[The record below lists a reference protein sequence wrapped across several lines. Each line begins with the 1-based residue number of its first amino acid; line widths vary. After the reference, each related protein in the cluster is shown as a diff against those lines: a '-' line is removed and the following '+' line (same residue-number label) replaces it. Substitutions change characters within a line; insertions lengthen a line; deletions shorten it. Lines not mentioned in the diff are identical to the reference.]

1 MSYPGYPDDR
11 RPRASRDRT
20 GMVALA
26 IALVCII
33 GMVVAVPSILPPA
46 FRDALG
52 LAPQRVALPPAPS
65 GTGPYAFLQ
74 TQPGDP
80 GTPVGYDP
88 CERIP
93 IQVNTD
99 GAPNYSLELVEQ
111 AMEVVEQATG
121 LRFDYQGTTDAR
133 PRWEDETVPVLMGRP
148 RTSPVLVSWADA
160 DEVDALSGDVAG
172 VGGSIAVSSSRGGRM
187 RYVTGG
193 ITLDKDD
200 FAAIHASRGGRAEEL
215 AIILHEFGHLV
226 GLAHVEAPAELMN
239 AENIGQLSFGPGD
252 LEGLRRIG
260 SIACR

>member
-1 MSYPGYPDDR
+1 MSYSGFPDYREPR
-11 RPRASRDRT
+11 RPRDRT
-20 GMVALA
+20 GLIALA
-26 IALVCII
+26 IAAVCMV
-33 GMVVAVPSILPPA
+33 GMVVVVPSILPPA

-52 LAPQRVALPPAPS
+52 LGPERVALPPDPS

-88 CERIP
+88 CERIA
-93 IQVNTD
+93 IRVNTD

-111 AMEVVEQATG
+111 AMGVVEQATG

-148 RTSPVLVSWADA
+148 RSSPVLVSWADE
-160 DEVDALSGDVAG
+160 DEVDALAGDVAG
-172 VGGSIAVSSSRGGRM
+172 VGGSVAVSASAGGRM

-193 ITLDKDD
+193 ITLDKDA
-200 FAAIHASRGGRAEEL
+200 FAAIHTTRDGRAEEL

-226 GLAHVEAPAELMN
+226 GLGHVEAPGELMN
-239 AENIGQLSFGPGD
+239 AENVGRLSFGPGD

-260 SIACR
+260 SIDCG